1 MLCCQQFVAHCA
13 GVFCHG
19 FPTVSQKN
27 NSLSVLLIGGSD
39 SGGGAG
45 LQADLRVMTAYR
57 LAGACALTGA
67 TAQNTIAVR
76 SLNLLRP
83 AQVGAQIEAILD
95 DIQISAIK
103 IGMLGSAAIAREVA
117 ARIAHCKIPLVL
129 DPVLIA
135 TSGGALL
142 SATGLDWMRK
152 HLLPRCSVLTP
163 NLPEAEALLGHSIKS
178 LRSRER
184 ACMELRDMG
193 AQTVLLKGGHAHG
206 SELIDLFL
214 DNEGLVSLRAQR
226 LRMRTHGTGCT
237 LASAIAAELALGRP
251 AAAAVARAHA
261 YLQSALRNPLCLGA
275 SATCSPGF
283 GSVNRTDTRKRR

>member
-1 MLCCQQFVAHCA
+1 M
-13 GVFCHG
+13 
-19 FPTVSQKN
+19 SQKN
-27 NSLSVLLIGGSD
+27 NSLSILLIGGSD

-76 SLNLLRP
+76 SLNLIRP

-117 ARIAHCKIPLVL
+117 ARIAHCKVPLVL

-142 SATGLDWMRK
+142 SATGMDWMRK
-152 HLLPRCSVLTP
+152 QLLPRCLVLTP

-193 AQTVLLKGGHAHG
+193 AQSVLLKGGHAPG

-214 DNEGLVSLRAQR
+214 DDAGLVSLRAQR

-237 LASAIAAELALGRP
+237 LASAVAAELALGRP
-251 AAAAVARAHA
+251 AAAAVVRAHA
-261 YLQSALRNPLCLGA
+261 YLQSALRNPLRMGA

-283 GSVNRTDTRKRR
+283 GSVHRASARKRQ